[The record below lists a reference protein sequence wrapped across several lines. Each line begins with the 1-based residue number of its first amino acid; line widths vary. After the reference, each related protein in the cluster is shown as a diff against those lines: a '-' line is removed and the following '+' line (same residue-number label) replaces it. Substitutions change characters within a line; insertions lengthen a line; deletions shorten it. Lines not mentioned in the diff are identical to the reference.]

1 MNARA
6 PSPSRA
12 PDSERGPRAVQRTI
26 FLVLRSAALIGTA
39 FVLLNYPYAPGSL
52 GARLIDA
59 ALELEGRGAAALLRL
74 FDPSAAYV
82 AGSISS
88 PFPLQIVKAC
98 GAFDAHAM
106 LAGAVLAYGAPVRTK
121 LLALVLGSAVLSL
134 ANTLRM
140 AALSL
145 IGAHAPELFDVV
157 HEELFP
163 LGLVAIAL
171 ASFALF
177 LRLAGGGAASS
188 EARAAH

>member
-6 PSPSRA
+6 QSPSRA
-12 PDSERGPRAVQRTI
+12 PNTERGPRAVQRTVL
-26 FLVLRSAALIGTA
+26 LVLRSGALIGTA
-39 FVLLNYPYAPGSL
+39 FVLLNYPYAPGSV
-52 GARLIDA
+52 GARLIDG
-59 ALELEGRGAAALLRL
+59 ALALEGRGAAALLRL
-74 FDPSAAYV
+74 VDPSAAYV
-82 AGSISS
+82 AGSIAS

-106 LAGAVLAYGAPVRTK
+106 LAGAVLAYGAPVRAK
-121 LLALVLGSAVLSL
+121 LLALVLGTAALAL

-145 IGAHAPELFDVV
+145 IGAHAPGLFDVV

-163 LGLVAIAL
+163 LGLVAVAL

-177 LRLAGGGAASS
+177 LRLAASAAESS
-188 EARAAH
+188 EARAAR